1 MEMSFYQD
9 ANTHTLI
16 QGVANLESKN
26 TKCVVERVKW
36 NQKVE

>member
-1 MEMSFYQD
+1 VVTKVHFHEEYFNEKEQPEK
-9 ANTHTLI
+9 
-16 QGVANLESKN
+16 GKN